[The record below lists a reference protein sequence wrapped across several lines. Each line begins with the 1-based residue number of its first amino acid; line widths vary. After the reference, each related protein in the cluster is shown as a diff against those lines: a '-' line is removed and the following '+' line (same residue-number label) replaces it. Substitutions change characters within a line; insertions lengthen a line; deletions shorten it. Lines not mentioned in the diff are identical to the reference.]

1 MEGHGLRAGV
11 VLADILVTP
20 VGSESLRIAGLV
32 DSNISVIKL
41 VIGPAH
47 AHGTRIF
54 AGKGKGSAHLKV
66 GVDIQ
71 AQGHADPEIARP
83 ILCGG
88 CRTGE
93 QGGTSGQHQPACI
106 DSFHK
111 SPLKLITPLLIFIVR
126 LRGKSA
132 HFHQQAG

>member
-1 MEGHGLRAGV
+1 MECHGLRAGV
-11 VLADILVTP
+11 VLADVLIAP
-20 VGSESLRIAGLV
+20 IRSESLSIACLV
-32 DSNISVIKL
+32 DSDISIIEL
-41 VIGPAH
+41 VIRAAH
-47 AHGTRIF
+47 AHRPGIF